1 MLSMAAF
8 GYGAMSDLVEARDF
22 NGELYVSAGNLVAAL
37 DRAREIGA
45 DHERVRLLSMM
56 TPHERRVLR
65 VREACA
71 DAGLTFE
78 ELMTPTSN
86 RYAKTCVLRQDLFLE
101 FREEGMSLPEI
112 GRFFKRD
119 HTTVCH
125 GIKVARER
133 RNGLGN
139 TGELRQAVK
148 AAEAA
153 SAIRAADPDD

>member
-1 MLSMAAF
+1 
-8 GYGAMSDLVEARDF
+8 
-22 NGELYVSAGNLVAAL
+22 
-37 DRAREIGA
+37 
-45 DHERVRLLSMM
+45 
-56 TPHERRVLR
+56 
-65 VREACA
+65 
-71 DAGLTFE
+71 
-78 ELMTPTSN
+78 
-86 RYAKTCVLRQDLFLE
+86 LFLE